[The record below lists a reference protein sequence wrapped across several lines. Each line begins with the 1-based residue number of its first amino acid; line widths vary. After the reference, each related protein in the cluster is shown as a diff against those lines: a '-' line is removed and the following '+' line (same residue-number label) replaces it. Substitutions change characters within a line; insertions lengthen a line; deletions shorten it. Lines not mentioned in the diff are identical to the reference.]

1 MFIFLLSAKAPKK
14 CICSHFFS
22 AESLAL
28 SNKIHVLYEKPS
40 RSCQLLLQL
49 MGGGGGL
56 TNVDF
61 IGMDASKNI
70 RLELEGETGRQTR
83 VF

>member
-1 MFIFLLSAKAPKK
+1 
-14 CICSHFFS
+14 
-22 AESLAL
+22 
-28 SNKIHVLYEKPS
+28 
-40 RSCQLLLQL
+40 
-49 MGGGGGL
+49 MGAGGL

-61 IGMDASKNI
+61 IGMDESKNI